1 MLLPETSR
9 FGVQTRG
16 HPMTTAQA
24 APQQDNAQREQFN
37 AWFSEEFER
46 RQREQEAAHTPSM
59 AIVATKG
66 TLDWAY
72 PPFILSSTAA
82 ALGWNVS
89 IFFSFYGLELLR
101 RELDLKVSPLGNP
114 AMPMKMPIGPNWL
127 RRINWNI
134 PNLLTSN
141 LPGFESLTKSLF
153 QTTLNNHGVA
163 SIKDLRE
170 LTIEAGVK
178 FIACQMTVELF
189 GYEKTDFIPQISEWS
204 GAASMLALSQKADVT
219 LFI

>member
-1 MLLPETSR
+1 MAIAE
-9 FGVQTRG
+9 
-16 HPMTTAQA
+16 A
-24 APQQDNAQREQFN
+24 AVHRDISGREQFN
-37 AWFSEEFER
+37 AWFREEYER
-46 RQREQEAAHTPSM
+46 LQKEREAAHTPSL

-101 RELDLKVSPLGNP
+101 RELSLKISPLGNP
-114 AMPMKMPIGPNWL
+114 AMPMKMPMGPEWF
-127 RRINWNI
+127 RDINWNI
-134 PNLLTSN
+134 PNAVMSN
-141 LPGFESLTKSLF
+141 MPGFESLTRNLF
-153 QTTLNNHGVA
+153 QTTLDNHGVA
-163 SIKDLRE
+163 SVKDLRE
-170 LTIEAGVK
+170 MAIEADVK

-189 GYEKTDFIPQISEWS
+189 GYEKEDFIPQISEWS
-204 GAASMLALSQKADVT
+204 GATSMLALAQKADVT